1 MTENP
6 FFETWT
12 TPFGAPPF
20 DRIRPDHFPEALD
33 EAMRRHRAEIDA
45 ITADPAPADF
55 DNTIAAM
62 ERAGRLLR
70 CVHSVFSN
78 LVVSL
83 GGEALQQVERDYA
96 PRLASHYTAI
106 SLDPGLFRRVDAL
119 HSKRAGLDLAP
130 DQLRL
135 LERSHLGFIR
145 GGAALG
151 EADKQRMAE
160 ISSRLATLHTAFGQN
175 VLHDEKTWQLEL
187 GADDLD
193 GLPDFVIEGAR
204 RAGTER
210 GLPGGMVI
218 TLSRSL
224 IEPFLTFSTRRDLCQ
239 IAHAAWIARGEN
251 PGPHDNRK
259 LIPEILAL
267 RAERA
272 KLLGYA
278 HFADF
283 RLADTMA
290 GTPQAVARLTGEVWD
305 AGRARALQEQA
316 RLQEMAEAEGLNAPL
331 QACDW
336 LFYAEKVRRA
346 DFAIDEAEVKP
357 YFVLENIQRA
367 VFDTAGRLFGLS
379 FVPRPDVPV
388 YHPDVRAYEVRA
400 GARHIGLFLADNF
413 ARTGKRSGA
422 WMSSYREQENMDE
435 EIRPIIVN
443 NNNFAPSTPALLSF
457 DDARTMFHEF
467 GHALHGLLSDVRYPS
482 QSGTAVR
489 RDFVELPSQIYEHW
503 LEIPETL
510 RQYARHHETG
520 EPIPEALVEKL
531 LAARTFNQGF
541 ATVEYTAS
549 AILDMQLHAHPAPE
563 TLDVAAFER
572 TALSALGMP
581 DAIGARHRPPHFQH
595 LFAGGGYAAGYYSYL
610 WAEVL
615 DADGFALFESTGD
628 AFDPALA
635 ARFKTLLSSGDTRDP
650 MQLYIDFAG
659 RAPDTRPLLVNRGL
673 ATG

>member
-20 DRIRPDHFPEALD
+20 DRIRPAHFPAALD
-33 EAMRRHRAEIDA
+33 AGMARHRAEIDA
-45 ITADPAPADF
+45 IVADPAPAGF
-55 DNTIAAM
+55 DNTIVAM

-70 CVHSVFSN
+70 CVHGVFAN

-83 GGEALQQVERDYA
+83 GGEALQAIERDYA
-96 PRLASHYTAI
+96 PKLAAHYTAI
-106 SLDPGLFRRVDAL
+106 ALDPGLFRRVEAV
-119 HSKRAGLDLAP
+119 HAARATLGLAA
-130 DQLRL
+130 DQMRL

-151 EADKQRMAE
+151 EAEKLRMAE
-160 ISSRLATLHTAFGQN
+160 ISSRLATLHTEFGQN
-175 VLHDEKTWQLEL
+175 VLHDETTWQLEL
-187 GADDLD
+187 GEGDLD
-193 GLPDFVIEGAR
+193 GLPDFVIAGAR
-204 RAGTER
+204 RAAAER
-210 GLPGGMVI
+210 GLAGGMVI

-224 IEPFLTFSTRRDLCQ
+224 IEPFLTFSTRRDLRR

-251 PGPHDNRK
+251 AGPHDNRV

-272 KLLGYA
+272 RLLGYRD
-278 HFADF
+278 FADF

-290 GTPQAVARLTGEVWD
+290 GTPDAVARLTGEVWD

-316 RLQEMAEAEGLNAPL
+316 RLQAMAEAEGLNETL
-331 QACDW
+331 QAWDW

-346 DFAIDEAEVKP
+346 DYAIDEAEVKP

-367 VFDTAGRLFGLS
+367 VFDTASRLFGLS

-400 GARHIGLFLADNF
+400 GERHIGLFLADNF

-422 WMSSYREQENMDE
+422 WMSSYRDQENFDGE
-435 EIRPIIVN
+435 VRPVIVN
-443 NNNFAPSTPALLSF
+443 NNNFAPSVPALLSF

-482 QSGTAVR
+482 QSGTSVR
-489 RDFVELPSQIYEHW
+489 RDFVELPSQIFEHW
-503 LEIPETL
+503 LEVPETL
-510 RQYARHHETG
+510 REYARHHETG
-520 EPIPEALVEKL
+520 EPIPAALVEKL

-549 AILDMQLHAHPAPE
+549 AILDMQLHAHPQPE
-563 TLDVAAFER
+563 RLDVAAFER
-572 TALSALGMP
+572 AALAELGMP
-581 DAIGARHRPPHFQH
+581 AAIGARHRPAHFQH

-615 DADGFALFESTGD
+615 DADGFALFEASGD
-628 AFDPALA
+628 VFNPELA
-635 ARFKTLLSSGDTRDP
+635 ARFRVLLSSGDTRDP
-650 MQLYIDFAG
+650 MQLYVDFAG
-659 RAPDTRPLLVNRGL
+659 RAPDTRPLLINRGL
-673 ATG
+673 LAA

>member
-20 DRIRPDHFPEALD
+20 DRIRPAHFPAALD
-33 EAMRRHRAEIDA
+33 GGMARHRAEIDA
-45 ITADPAPADF
+45 IVADPAPASF
-55 DNTIAAM
+55 DNTIVAM

-70 CVHSVFSN
+70 CVHGVFAN

-83 GGEALQQVERDYA
+83 GGEALQAIERDYA
-96 PRLASHYTAI
+96 PKLAAHYTAI
-106 SLDPGLFRRVDAL
+106 ALDPGLFRRVEAV
-119 HSKRAGLDLAP
+119 HAARATLGLAA
-130 DQLRL
+130 DQMRL

-151 EADKQRMAE
+151 EAEKLRMAE
-160 ISSRLATLHTAFGQN
+160 ISSRLATLHTEFGQN
-175 VLHDEKTWQLEL
+175 VLHDETTWQLEL
-187 GADDLD
+187 GEGDLD
-193 GLPDFVIEGAR
+193 GLPDFVIAGAR
-204 RAGTER
+204 RAAAER
-210 GLPGGMVI
+210 GLAGGMVI

-224 IEPFLTFSTRRDLCQ
+224 IEPFLTFSTRRDLRR

-251 PGPHDNRK
+251 AGPHDNRA

-272 KLLGYA
+272 RLLGYRD
-278 HFADF
+278 FADF

-290 GTPQAVARLTGEVWD
+290 GTPDAVARLTGEVWD

-316 RLQEMAEAEGLNAPL
+316 RLQAMAEAEGLNETL
-331 QACDW
+331 QAWDW

-346 DFAIDEAEVKP
+346 DYAIDEAEVKP

-367 VFDTAGRLFGLS
+367 VFDTASRLFGLS

-400 GARHIGLFLADNF
+400 GERHIGLFLADNF

-422 WMSSYREQENMDE
+422 WMSSYRDQENFDGE
-435 EIRPIIVN
+435 VRPIIVN
-443 NNNFAPSTPALLSF
+443 NNNFAPSVPALLSF

-482 QSGTAVR
+482 QSGTSVR
-489 RDFVELPSQIYEHW
+489 RDFVELPSQIFEHW
-503 LEIPETL
+503 LEVPETL
-510 RQYARHHETG
+510 REYARHHETG
-520 EPIPEALVEKL
+520 EPIPAALVEKL

-549 AILDMQLHAHPAPE
+549 AILDMQLHAHPQPE
-563 TLDVAAFER
+563 RLDVAAFER
-572 TALSALGMP
+572 AALAELGMP
-581 DAIGARHRPPHFQH
+581 AAIGARHRPAHFQH

-615 DADGFALFESTGD
+615 DADGFALFEASGD
-628 AFDPALA
+628 VFNPELA
-635 ARFKTLLSSGDTRDP
+635 ARFRVLLSSGDTRDP
-650 MQLYIDFAG
+650 MQLYVDFAG
-659 RAPDTRPLLVNRGL
+659 RAPDTRPLLINRGL
-673 ATG
+673 LAA

>member
-12 TPFGAPPF
+12 TPFGVPPF
-20 DRIRPDHFPEALD
+20 DRIRPEHFPDALD
-33 EAMRRHRAEIDA
+33 EGMRRHREEIDA
-45 ITADPAPADF
+45 ITANAAPPDF
-55 DNTIAAM
+55 ANTIAAM
-62 ERAGRLLR
+62 ELAGRLLR

-83 GGEALQQVERDYA
+83 GGEALQAVERDYA
-96 PRLASHYTAI
+96 PKLASHYTAI
-106 SLDPGLFRRVDAL
+106 SLDPGLFRRVQELHDRRATLAL
-119 HSKRAGLDLAP
+119 EP
-130 DQLRL
+130 DQARL

-151 EADKQRMAE
+151 AAEKQRMAE

-175 VLHDEKTWQLEL
+175 VLHDENSWQLEL
-187 GADDLD
+187 GPQDLD
-193 GLPDFVIEGAR
+193 GLPDFVIEGAK
-204 RAGTER
+204 RAATER
-210 GLPGGMVI
+210 GVAGGMVI

-224 IEPFLTFSTRRDLCQ
+224 IEPFLTFSTRRDLRQ
-239 IAHAAWIARGEN
+239 VAHAAWVARGEN
-251 PGPHDNRK
+251 PGAHDNRV

-290 GTPQAVARLTGEVWD
+290 GTPQAVAQLTGEVWD

-316 RLQEMAEAEGLNAPL
+316 RLQQMAETEGLNEPL
-331 QACDW
+331 QAWDW
-336 LFYAEKVRRA
+336 LYYAEKVRRA

-400 GARHIGLFLADNF
+400 GERHIGVFLADNF

-422 WMSSYREQENMDE
+422 WMSSYREQENMGE

-510 RQYARHHETG
+510 REYARHHETG
-520 EPIPEALVEKL
+520 EPIPAALVEKL

-563 TLDVAAFER
+563 TLDVAVFER
-572 TALSALGMP
+572 DALAALGMP
-581 DAIGARHRPPHFQH
+581 AAIGARHRPPHFQH

-615 DADGFALFESTGD
+615 DADGFALFEATGD

-650 MQLYIDFAG
+650 MELYIDFAG
-659 RAPDTRPLLVNRGL
+659 RAPDTKPLLVNRGL
-673 ATG
+673 VSQ